1 MCLKSSINC
10 VLCLERML
18 FHYVRVKDGLKNFD
32 RKIFRLE
39 IRHEPAGQPRLKRIK
54 LKCYWTKIRI

>member
-18 FHYVRVKDGLKNFD
+18 FHYVRVKDGLKHFD

-39 IRHEPAGQPRLKRIK
+39 IRHEPAGQLRLKRIK
-54 LKCYWTKIRI
+54 